1 MLVLLVVPV
10 LSACLEAASLLA
22 VGLMGLGYKCC
33 VYLCSGVVPTAAPL
47 GGINT
52 NTNTK
57 ELGRRDTYWSNET
70 LATLN

>member
-1 MLVLLVVPV
+1 MLMFVLLVVPV

-47 GGINT
+47 GGIIT
-52 NTNTK
+52 IPYH
-57 ELGRRDTYWSNET
+57 GRKVHAKFWP
-70 LATLN
+70 